1 MHGSQ
6 AYTLRKTS
14 WTLIWGHTDH
24 STGGNV
30 RSLVANNE
38 TEFEILTFWAY

>member
-6 AYTLRKTS
+6 AYTLRKTGRM
-14 WTLIWGHTDH
+14 LIRGHTGH

-30 RSLVANNE
+30 RSLVAKNE
-38 TEFEILTFWAY
+38 TEFEILTFWTY